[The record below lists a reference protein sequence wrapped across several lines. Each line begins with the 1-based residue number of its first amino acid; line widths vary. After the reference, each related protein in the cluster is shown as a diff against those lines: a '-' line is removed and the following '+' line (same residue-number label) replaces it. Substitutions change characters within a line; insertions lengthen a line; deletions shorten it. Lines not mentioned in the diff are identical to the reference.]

1 MKTIQPP
8 TDEEKKAYWLHVK
21 TKTLFATGILTI
33 TVVIAI
39 LVYLFINHYD
49 TIVFYGVPTL
59 IVCCYH
65 QFYPQF
71 TVKYTRHGIK
81 CINDIELD
89 IMQPM

>member
-59 IVCCYH
+59 IVVLLSSVLSSIYG
-65 QFYPQF
+65 
-71 TVKYTRHGIK
+71 KYTRHGIK